1 MDLAKQI
8 KTLIKEA
15 ELYKSQGLLNESKQK
30 FDSARKLILK
40 NEKIKNRQNLIDAI
54 SKKIKAVEKG
64 IDKIAKAAATPE
76 LSAKVQD
83 LVKKLF
89 AFSEDSNDDLA
100 ELEGAIALAK
110 FGQYERA
117 LIEFNKL
124 IKKDSIRVVTAKNII
139 KCHMELSSV
148 EDAVDQY
155 RQWLSSGIFTKGQS
169 DNLRL
174 FFEKILDK
182 KGIDKTVLPSDEEL
196 ELDEKA
202 KIDAYTEEGE
212 EFLDIISIGITMNN
226 GPTKG
231 VTVEFDVSFQS
242 GNLISLIISG
252 RDIKMID
259 DLKVGTI
266 LNDVQFFSPIAIL
279 NGKCLIAA
287 KKKIE
292 AGPKHGDYSVD
303 IRIKSA

>member
-40 NEKIKNRQNLIDAI
+40 NEKIENRQNLIDAI

-76 LSAKVQD
+76 LSTKVQD

-89 AFSEDSNDDLA
+89 AFSKDNDNDLA

-124 IKKDSIRVVTAKNII
+124 IEKDSIRLVTAKNII

-155 RQWLSSGIFTKGQS
+155 RQWLSGGIFTKGQS

-196 ELDEKA
+196 ELDEKT

-212 EFLDIISIGITMNN
+212 EFLDIISIGITMKN
-226 GPTKG
+226 GLTKG
-231 VTVEFDVSFQS
+231 EMVEFDVSFQS
-242 GNLISLIISG
+242 GNLISLIISS
-252 RDIKMID
+252 RDIKIVD

-292 AGPKHGDYSVD
+292 AGPKHGDYSLD